1 MVYNPFSLEG
11 KTILVTGASSGI
23 GRCIAIECSKMGA
36 RLVINGRHE
45 GRLQETYNKLQ
56 GEGHVAINADLSC
69 QDGFDLLVEQCPSI
83 NGFVPCAGIPKIGNI
98 KHISRKDIGEIVEIN
113 QLVPILLTSA
123 LLKKK
128 KLLKH
133 SSIVFIASL
142 SGIFVA
148 NMGDSLYSATK
159 GAISGFAKGAAL
171 ELAAQGTRV
180 NTLCPGLT
188 PTSILEMSNELF
200 SKEQL
205 MESTKGKF
213 PLGRLGEPEDIAYA
227 AIYLLSDASSWV
239 TGINMK
245 LDGGYSLL

>member
-1 MVYNPFSLEG
+1 M
-11 KTILVTGASSGI
+11 
-23 GRCIAIECSKMGA
+23 
-36 RLVINGRHE
+36 
-45 GRLQETYNKLQ
+45 
-56 GEGHVAINADLSC
+56 
-69 QDGFDLLVEQCPSI
+69 
-83 NGFVPCAGIPKIGNI
+83 
-98 KHISRKDIGEIVEIN
+98 KHISRKDIIDIVEIN
-113 QLVPILLTSA
+113 EIVPILLMST
-123 LLKKK
+123 LLRKK
-128 KLLKH
+128 KLQKK

-148 NMGDSLYSATK
+148 NAGDSLYSTTK

-188 PTSILEMSNELF
+188 PTSILEQSKELF
-200 SKEQL
+200 SMEHL
-205 MESTKGKF
+205 MKSTKGKF
-213 PLGRLGEPEDIAYA
+213 PLNRLGKPEDIAYA